1 MHNRR
6 ALAGS
11 DYNAAGGFRSTS
23 SYGYLEQRSRR
34 GTLTVETGAR
44 VLSVEFDRDVA
55 VGVSYVDRDGKL
67 ARSEAEGEIVLC
79 AGALATPKLLM
90 LSGVGPADSLR
101 EVGIEPVVDLPAGW
115 GKPARLMWSWIYS
128 GVCPRPVTNASLL
141 KPQNIAW
148 AGLRWLFLK
157 SGPAA
162 VGQCH
167 TGAYVRSNNW
177 VRTAQLRADVVSGR
191 IRRVGAAKRHS
202 CIQTDGDVIPAK
214 EPGLLAVGERRSA
227 GRANGRSQLS
237 PLGRG
242 CHRADGS
249 LRAAPRPRSPAIHVA
264 LCRRC
269 VGSGIHAHGKG

>member
-1 MHNRR
+1 M
-6 ALAGS
+6 
-11 DYNAAGGFRSTS
+11 
-23 SYGYLEQRSRR
+23 
-34 GTLTVETGAR
+34 
-44 VLSVEFDRDVA
+44 LSVEFDRDVA

-101 EVGIEPVVDLPAGW
+101 EESVSNRWSICRGLGQTCTI
-115 GKPARLMWSWIYS
+115 MWSWTLQWC
-128 GVCPRPVTNASLL
+128 CPRPVTNASLL

-177 VRTAQLRADVVSGR
+177 GRTAQLRADVVSGR
-191 IRRVGAAKRHS
+191 IRRVGCREATFMHS
-202 CIQTDGDVIPAK
+202 D
-214 EPGLLAVGERRSA
+214 
-227 GRANGRSQLS
+227 
-237 PLGRG
+237 
-242 CHRADGS
+242 
-249 LRAAPRPRSPAIHVA
+249 
-264 LCRRC
+264 
-269 VGSGIHAHGKG
+269 